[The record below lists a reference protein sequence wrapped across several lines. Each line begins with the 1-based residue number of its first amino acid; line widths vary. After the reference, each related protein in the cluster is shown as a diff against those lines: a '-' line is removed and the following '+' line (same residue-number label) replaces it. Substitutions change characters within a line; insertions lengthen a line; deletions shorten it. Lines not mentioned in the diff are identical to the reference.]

1 MPATS
6 RHQPSAR
13 LLVLLALLALALP
26 SRAAGASAGPPV
38 VLLPGIAGSQLEILL
53 GDSYVAP
60 HFYCRQHSAEWKRVW
75 FQLKD
80 YVATDCLA
88 HELHVNVEGGAR
100 YTNSAGVRVRAV
112 DFGGVDGIKCL
123 DSAFCSLTA
132 YFQPVIS
139 LLEENG
145 YRVNDTIFGAPYDFR
160 MAGDGLTQVGFEAAL
175 TELIEDVVAKRG
187 GERVVLVAHSM
198 GGMVATYFLAGKS
211 QNWTRAHVAGL
222 VTISSPYAGSPMALQ
237 GSVSGDP
244 IGLPFDHD
252 AFLGIQGN
260 SPSGPWLYP
269 AVGLGNTTE
278 SVLVRT
284 KGKDY
289 AGTLEGYRALLS
301 DLGREEQRSALD
313 FVRSLRGI
321 DFDREGGPGYPDL
334 GLGRPPTC
342 FHGIGVRTPAQFTY
356 DVAEFSEGMDPKAP
370 TVTEF
375 TDGDGVVHLES
386 LAYCQRLGG
395 DAIAIENQSHVGI
408 LGSKDLHLHLL
419 DVLARSRSAEDEVA
433 Q

>member
-60 HFYCRQHSAEWKRVW
+60 HFCCRQHSAEWKRVW

-252 AFLGIQGN
+252 AFLGIQG
-260 SPSGPWLYP
+260 
-269 AVGLGNTTE
+269 
-278 SVLVRT
+278 VRT
-284 KGKDY
+284 SED
-289 AGTLEGYRALLS
+289 
-301 DLGREEQRSALD
+301 DLGE
-313 FVRSLRGI
+313 
-321 DFDREGGPGYPDL
+321 P
-334 GLGRPPTC
+334 
-342 FHGIGVRTPAQFTY
+342 
-356 DVAEFSEGMDPKAP
+356 
-370 TVTEF
+370 
-375 TDGDGVVHLES
+375 S
-386 LAYCQRLGG
+386 LAL
-395 DAIAIENQSHVGI
+395 SHPCTI
-408 LGSKDLHLHLL
+408 HS
-419 DVLARSRSAEDEVA
+419 LARSLAPSCLFLVHFFSGDNSAAILLCRRRIRPAVLGSTRRLDLATRPSRFWFAQKERITRERSRVTGRF
-433 Q
+433 